1 MEKNYNFKKVFLA
14 DKIEN
19 EVNETALKETKE
31 DEEGDE
37 EEEVENAIIDV
48 DRVSVLA
55 TSKQSLKFI
64 KQKSAIDENKK
75 PPIIPLHIQGQLLA
89 FLSAVIGS
97 ITTILIKKAS
107 LLYPT
112 EQATIR
118 YIFTLVIMLS
128 IAFKNNLKIFGEKI
142 DRRLLLIRGL
152 IGTMGL
158 MFAYAALS
166 MLNPSDFSAI
176 IQSNVIITAILARI
190 YLKEKL
196 TLAHFI
202 SVLLTIVGVLLISQP
217 SFIFPTT
224 LGKLNQSNI
233 TNSTNHLINSNGM
246 GMNKIGLIIAICDA
260 FLWSGSQIVLKKLC
274 NKKVHFSINN
284 IYTSYIG
291 LPLSLILS
299 CILVYTGNSNL
310 IYNIRY
316 NWVDFKW
323 HLFYSFCV
331 SILGVGNMII
341 VNFAMSLEEASKLAI
356 IKTTDLFFI
365 FGLQYLF
372 LNIQSD
378 YLNVLGA
385 ILILLSSFLIM
396 IYRLLDQS
404 NSMKILKKKQ
414 ELKIGN
420 ENRKSFLKVFY
431 NNLKKIL
438 FFKF

>member
-341 VNFAMSLEEASKLAI
+341 VNFAMSLEEA
-356 IKTTDLFFI
+356 
-365 FGLQYLF
+365 
-372 LNIQSD
+372 
-378 YLNVLGA
+378 
-385 ILILLSSFLIM
+385 
-396 IYRLLDQS
+396 
-404 NSMKILKKKQ
+404 
-414 ELKIGN
+414 
-420 ENRKSFLKVFY
+420 
-431 NNLKKIL
+431 
-438 FFKF
+438 

>member
-1 MEKNYNFKKVFLA
+1 M
-14 DKIEN
+14 
-19 EVNETALKETKE
+19 
-31 DEEGDE
+31 
-37 EEEVENAIIDV
+37 
-48 DRVSVLA
+48 
-55 TSKQSLKFI
+55 
-64 KQKSAIDENKK
+64 
-75 PPIIPLHIQGQLLA
+75 
-89 FLSAVIGS
+89 
-97 ITTILIKKAS
+97 
-107 LLYPT
+107 
-112 EQATIR
+112 
-118 YIFTLVIMLS
+118 
-128 IAFKNNLKIFGEKI
+128 
-142 DRRLLLIRGL
+142 
-152 IGTMGL
+152 
-158 MFAYAALS
+158 
-166 MLNPSDFSAI
+166 
-176 IQSNVIITAILARI
+176 
-190 YLKEKL
+190 
-196 TLAHFI
+196 
-202 SVLLTIVGVLLISQP
+202 
-217 SFIFPTT
+217 
-224 LGKLNQSNI
+224 
-233 TNSTNHLINSNGM
+233 
-246 GMNKIGLIIAICDA
+246 
-260 FLWSGSQIVLKKLC
+260 
-274 NKKVHFSINN
+274 
-284 IYTSYIG
+284 
-291 LPLSLILS
+291 SLILS